1 MSPARPRTAASH
13 SRPSLLFCRQ
23 RGMETNCRKLVS
35 ACVQLGKIASPSRPP
50 DGRLRHARA
59 AKGHRPR
66 SETLAR
72 GASLRGWPGQEG
84 NKAPGAG
91 GLSCGRAVDR
101 EGDARRVPKPPAYSS
116 LPEPLTAGVAPT
128 EDSPCARWPEN
139 RRDRVPSVFPSNW
152 VFALCPSFSS
162 VFPHPLHPLT
172 PRLPNARCFPRRPG
186 ASFSPHVGRARA
198 AQACSRRPLNA
209 SSPKTPKSK
218 RSSSRTLPRA
228 GKRRPAAS
236 SSRGSIL
243 APMVR
248 PGAKCRPC
256 AGHPPLGLWAS

>member
-1 MSPARPRTAASH
+1 
-13 SRPSLLFCRQ
+13 
-23 RGMETNCRKLVS
+23 METNCRKLVS
-35 ACVQLGKIASPSRPP
+35 ACVQLGKIASPSRSP

-59 AKGHRPR
+59 AKGLRPC
-66 SETLAR
+66 SETVAW
-72 GASLRGWPGQEG
+72 GASSRGWPGQEG
-84 NKAPGAG
+84 NKAPEAG
-91 GLSCGRAVDR
+91 GLSWGRVVDR

-116 LPEPLTAGVAPT
+116 LPEPLTARVARR
-128 EDSPCARWPEN
+128 EDAPCAGWPEN
-139 RRDRVPSVFPSNW
+139 RRDRVPSAFPSNW
-152 VFALCPSFSS
+152 IFALCPSFSS
-162 VFPHPLHPLT
+162 VSPHLPPAPLH
-172 PRLPNARCFPRRPG
+172 ARCFPPRPG
-186 ASFSPHVGRARA
+186 ASLSPHVGRARA

-256 AGHPPLGLWAS
+256 AGHPPLGLWASRGARGRARQTGSPAL